1 MGGMGTLGMGEIN
14 TLVKNG
20 YIGGKWKYWMEILNR
35 RIYMDTPSV
44 WEVWD

>member
-1 MGGMGTLGMGEIN
+1 MGEIGTLGIEGMDTLEMG
-14 TLVKNG
+14 
-20 YIGGKWKYWMEILNR
+20 ILNRKWEYWIGILDR